1 MNNKKMPD
9 KNFKTICSVTAL
21 CKDLGLS
28 RAQFYNLQNMEVF
41 PKGLKDERT
50 GRPYFDIEL
59 QRVCHQIRSTGIGH
73 NGQPYLFYSPRDQ
86 PGKPRANRSKAVNS
100 KHKDFVS
107 TLEQMGL
114 SVSVEQVSNAML
126 ELYPHGTDGID
137 DGVVI
142 RELFRHLK
150 GL

>member
-1 MNNKKMPD
+1 MSERKVSNNNLKAV
-9 KNFKTICSVTAL
+9 CSVTSL

-28 RAQFYNLQNMEVF
+28 RAQFYNLQNMGVF

-59 QRVCHQIRSTGIGH
+59 QQACHQIRSSGIGH
-73 NGQPYLFYSPRDQ
+73 NQQPYLFYSPRAN
-86 PGKPRANRSKAVNS
+86 PGKPRATGSKTVNS
-100 KHKDFVS
+100 KHKDYAS

-114 SVSVEQVSNAML
+114 AVTVEEVSKAMS
-126 ELYPHGTDGID
+126 EVYPDGTDGID

-142 RELFRHLK
+142 RELFRHFK
-150 GL
+150 EK